1 MSKTYYINKD
11 NRNLTSTWSK
21 NYYIK
26 KRIMY
31 SGSWKTCT
39 YAEEKEDDLIIL
51 NQLRGDKTIFI
62 EDNACEILDSNYI
75 KDKKNKISYRK
86 LWSYLPP
93 QIIEILYQTLMREY
107 FDEKVMM
114 MEVPRPRGQHGTW
127 FGETSPRGYK
137 LGCGTELIDRP
148 QPRFNLDQKTW
159 FTDDSYD
166 GQMTA
171 AHPWYTGLEQK
182 ESGKWGYPAKK
193 SKRFKPDRT
202 GAVYKYNK
210 EQQIRG
216 WHRDAVKDTCVC
228 YKKNGERCGKKCMT
242 NGWSLNKPFAEI
254 MGFELRCCGT
264 HKRVLDK
271 MTPDELKD
279 EIAKIML
286 DMGYVEKHGIW
297 CVARGEKVKRI
308 GSIFWDDGPRC
319 LELNR

>member
-1 MSKTYYINKD
+1 
-11 NRNLTSTWSK
+11 
-21 NYYIK
+21 
-26 KRIMY
+26 MY

-39 YAEEKEDDLIIL
+39 YAEDKEDDLIIL

-62 EDNACEILDSNYI
+62 EDNGCEILDSNYI

-107 FDEKVMM
+107 FDEKGMM
-114 MEVPRPRGQHGTW
+114 MEVPRPRGQHGAW
-127 FGETSPRGYK
+127 FGD
-137 LGCGTELIDRP
+137 DRLP
-148 QPRFNLDQKTW
+148 VDKAKPRFNLDQSTW
-159 FTDDSYD
+159 YYD
-166 GQMTA
+166 NPHGWRRQSVC
-171 AHPWYTGLEQK
+171 HPWYSGLEQK

-193 SKRFKPDRT
+193 SKRFKPDKA

-210 EQQIRG
+210 EQQRQG
-216 WHRDAVKDTCVC
+216 WHPRALKDTCVC

-279 EIAKIML
+279 TIAKIML
-286 DMGYVEKHGIW
+286 DIGYVEKHGIW
-297 CVARGEKVKRI
+297 CVAPHMSRKRI
-308 GSIFWDDGPRC
+308 
-319 LELNR
+319 NR